1 VSQPPPDVLVARL
14 REASRLLLTS
24 HTSPD
29 GDAIGTELG
38 LARLLEDMGKGVTI
52 WNRDPAPA
60 PLSGL
65 SGADRIHVGETPPA
79 GFPERFDTVVFLEC
93 PSIDRCGLE
102 DSLSGLPSINLD
114 HHLGNQLY
122 GDLNWVDTT
131 APAVGEMVFRLA
143 ETMHLRIDETAADLL
158 HLALVSDTGSFR
170 YSNATP
176 EAFESAARMV
186 RAGASPERVAR
197 TLYDQRPLASL
208 KLLAEVTS
216 ALELSAQG
224 AVATV
229 VLTRAMFERAGAGK
243 GDSEGLVDTLRSLAG
258 VEAVALLREIGE
270 RELKVSLRSR
280 GRIDVESIARRRGG
294 GGHRNAAGCTMSGE
308 AEALRA
314 ELAVELE
321 AALAAAGS

>member
-1 VSQPPPDVLVARL
+1 MSQPPPDALIARL

-24 HTSPD
+24 HTNPD

-38 LARLLEDMGKGVTI
+38 LARLLEGLGKSATV

-60 PLSGL
+60 PFAALA
-65 SGADRIHVGETPPA
+65 GAERIHVGEVTPP
-79 GFPERFDTVVFLEC
+79 GFPERFDAVVFLEC
-93 PSIDRCGLE
+93 PSPDRCGLE
-102 DSLSGLPSINLD
+102 DQLSALPAINLD

-122 GDLNWVDTT
+122 GVVNWVDTA

-143 ETMHLRIDETAADLL
+143 EAMRLPIDETTADLL

-186 RAGASPERVAR
+186 RTGASPERVAR

-216 ALELSAQG
+216 ALSLSAQG
-224 AVATV
+224 AVATA
-229 VLTRAMFERAGAGK
+229 VLSRAMFERAGAGK
-243 GDSEGLVDTLRSLAG
+243 GDSEGLIDTLRSLAG
-258 VEAVALLREIGE
+258 VEAVALLREIGD

-280 GRIDVESIARRRGG
+280 GRIDVEAIARRRGG
-294 GGHRNAAGCTMSGE
+294 GGHRNAAGCTVSGD

-314 ELAVELE
+314 ELAAE
-321 AALAAAGS
+321 LAAVLDSE